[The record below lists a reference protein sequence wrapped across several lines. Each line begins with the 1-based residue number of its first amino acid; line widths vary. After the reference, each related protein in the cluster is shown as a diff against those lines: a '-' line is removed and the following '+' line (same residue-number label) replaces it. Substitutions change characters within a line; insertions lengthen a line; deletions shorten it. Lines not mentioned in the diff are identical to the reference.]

1 MKSLT
6 ITSSRTSAGKTTVGL
21 GIALNTDLKCGY
33 YKPFGDHLVYSKKSL
48 HDMDAM
54 VFHKW
59 LNLGNEAL
67 DGTLGFDADKIMSH
81 WNHDELDSVLKRN
94 YSAASKNRDLMLVET
109 ARNYSYGGHM
119 DLDSVSLAQKLDSD
133 MILVAEGDIPLILDK
148 VLAISKCTEN
158 IVRLKGVVINKA
170 TDEDR
175 EKIEVEVPPVLER
188 KGIRLL
194 GILPRVKELE
204 KGDMRLVLDK
214 LNAKLIAGSEGLDNI
229 IEVVHIGALT
239 ADQAM
244 NLPSFFVENKML
256 ITGGD
261 RVDLIFAA
269 LNMNTAGIVLTNNI
283 LPHPKV
289 IAKADDLN
297 IPIISVHMDT
307 YSTSKAVE
315 KIVAEIAP
323 EDEYKRDMIKD
334 MAKKELDLDAIL
346 E

>member
-6 ITSSRTSAGKTTVGL
+6 ITSSRTAAGKTTVGL

-33 YKPFGDHLVYSKKSL
+33 YKPFGDHLVYSKKNL
-48 HDMDAM
+48 HDLDAM
-54 VFHKW
+54 VYHKW
-59 LNLGNEAL
+59 LGMGDEVLES
-67 DGTLGFDADKIMSH
+67 TLGFDADKILSH
-81 WNHDELDSVLKRN
+81 WNSSELDSVLKRN
-94 YSAASKNRDLMLVET
+94 YQNICKDKDLVLVET

-119 DLDSVSLAQKLDSD
+119 DLDSVSLAQKFDSD
-133 MILVAEGDIPLILDK
+133 MILVAEGDVPLILDK

-158 IVRLKGVVINKA
+158 IVRLKGVIINKA
-170 TDEDR
+170 SDEER
-175 EKIEVEVPPVLER
+175 EKIDIEVPPVLER
-188 KGIRLL
+188 KGIKLL
-194 GILPRVKELE
+194 GVLPKKRELE
-204 KGDMRLVLDK
+204 KGDMSLVLEK
-214 LNAKLIAGSEGLDNI
+214 LNAKLIAGSDGLGNI

-244 NLPSFFVENKML
+244 NLPSFFVENKLL

-283 LPHPKV
+283 LPHPRV
-289 IAKADDLN
+289 IAKADDLK

-307 YSTSKAVE
+307 YSTSKAVD
-315 KIVAEIAP
+315 KIIAEITP
-323 EDEYKRDMIKD
+323 DDDYKKTLIKD
-334 MAKKELDLDAIL
+334 MAKANLDLDAIL